1 MATNVLGNQVKLGS
15 NRKLVRVTGAFVA
28 LALAVLGAKFF
39 ILDQQ
44 HYLVP
49 SRAVAPGEPLNRVS
63 WNTVNA
69 NLGNL
74 ASHYLPADHKP
85 QGYALQA
92 LSPGQLVPLVATARL
107 QPGTFAR
114 LVVTTKTQLGQG
126 IRTGAKVAIWASEK
140 LQNNQFDAPKRIV
153 ANAVVARVLKQQA
166 MFSSASQQV
175 ELMVAPIQTPIVLSA
190 VATDSAIFLVSQQ

>member
-28 LALAVLGAKFF
+28 LALAALGAKFF

-74 ASHYLPADHKP
+74 ARHYLLSDHKP

-92 LSPGQLVPLVATARL
+92 LSPGQLVPLVSTARL

-126 IRTGAKVAIWASEK
+126 IRTGAKVAIWTSEK

-190 VATDSAIFLVSQQ
+190 VATDSAIFLVAQQ

>member
-1 MATNVLGNQVKLGS
+1 MATNLLSNQVKLGS
-15 NRKLVRVTGAFVA
+15 NQKLVRLTGVVVA

-49 SRAVAPGEPLNRVS
+49 SRAVAPGEPLDRVS

-69 NLGNL
+69 NLGTL
-74 ASHYLPADHKP
+74 ASHYLPADRKP
-85 QGYALQA
+85 QGYARQA
-92 LSPGQLVPLVATARL
+92 LSAGQLVPLVSTARL

-126 IRTGAKVAIWASEK
+126 IRTGAKVAIWTSEK

-175 ELMVAPIQTPIVLSA
+175 ELMIAPIQTPIVLSA
-190 VATDSAIFLVSQQ
+190 VATDSAIFLVALQ